1 MQIMQGAPIYL
12 NAFLLHHEGNTG
24 IPSLKRLGKDAHK
37 SKVKFYSMWTVFSEP
52 FGFVPI
58 TTLVVI
64 STCCEIRAEMDHT
77 SNPILSKMHG
87 EISVTSTSI

>member
-1 MQIMQGAPIYL
+1 M
-12 NAFLLHHEGNTG
+12 
-24 IPSLKRLGKDAHK
+24 PSLKRLGKDAHN
-37 SKVKFYSMWTVFSEP
+37 SKIKFYSTWTVFSES

-58 TTLVVI
+58 TTHIGI
-64 STCCEIRAEMDHT
+64 STCCEIRAEMAHT